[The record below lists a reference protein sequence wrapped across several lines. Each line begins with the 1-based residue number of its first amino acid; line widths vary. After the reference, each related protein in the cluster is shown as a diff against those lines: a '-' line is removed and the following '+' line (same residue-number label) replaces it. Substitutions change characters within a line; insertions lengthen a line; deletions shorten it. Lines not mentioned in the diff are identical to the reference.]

1 MLWNIAHVKSQ
12 KQVQVWN
19 LIFKKFVSAYVI
31 IQRKLTLS
39 FKRAF
44 CSKDKSWAYL
54 YGVTIPIVVDTKII
68 LVIFPLQTH
77 KKSKYA

>member
-1 MLWNIAHVKSQ
+1 MLWNITHVKSQ

-31 IQRKLTLS
+31 IQSKRTLS
-39 FKRAF
+39 FKTILFKRH
-44 CSKDKSWAYL
+44 KSWAYL
-54 YGVTIPIVVDTKII
+54 YGVTIPIEDTKII

-77 KKSKYA
+77 KKSKYP